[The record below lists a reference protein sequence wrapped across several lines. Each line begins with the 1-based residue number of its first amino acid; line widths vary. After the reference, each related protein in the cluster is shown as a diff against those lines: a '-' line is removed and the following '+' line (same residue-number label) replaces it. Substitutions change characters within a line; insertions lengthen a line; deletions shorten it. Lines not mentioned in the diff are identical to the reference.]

1 MRILFAPICLVIN
14 MAKYNEL
21 GVPGALQYNGVISES
36 WIRDLRS
43 SARKIK
49 VFDEISRLDPVG
61 GAMLQTTRM
70 FLQGARLHVKEG
82 GDTSADK
89 DKAAFLERNLHNMS
103 KSFEDVIGDIVYF
116 LVYGWMDMEIVYKKG
131 DEGGVEWR
139 KWAPRHPVTLDRWEF
154 DESGGLSGM
163 WQSWQGKEVFIPIE
177 KLLHFT
183 TTGAGKNNVEGI
195 SCFESSYT
203 SWFFVK
209 NLSILEAVV
218 CERLSGTP
226 TVTLPENAET
236 DEGSAD
242 VIRAKRVARNIKL
255 GDDMGLTLPYG
266 WGFEYKMPAHGPAI
280 SIGEVIKR
288 HQEDEART
296 MMMDFIMIGGSGGS
310 YAMIKDKSSL
320 YIIALNT
327 YLNKIAAVINRHAVT
342 RLFELNNMPET
353 DALPEVYFDKISKID
368 VGDFATIISSLFNA
382 GAITY
387 NMETENQVRRMIG
400 IEQIDEPGLLLKPN
414 LPAQQS
420 PGEPPDGKEADEV
433 KLPAEQDVEM
443 SEFANSYTA
452 GSAGAFTAS
461 VAQEVLRIYER
472 ELGALPEDLAGKDE
486 DEWADLID
494 VYMDKFLDEVK
505 GSLAEGM
512 IAAWIKFVGDRPPLE
527 GYKAIVDELM
537 FQAHYLDTNLRKS
550 LSVAIIDKLRE
561 LGGNSKDIIVDAI
574 RGVMASFTY
583 RLRMYASS
591 SYKIFGNHAT
601 AWRAKLR
608 INNVFPRNKV
618 QMDWK
623 IGRIYS
629 DGVLAKNFTEN
640 DERVCSE
647 CEELEDLG
655 WTDPKNIKPI
665 GQRLCGGSDR
675 CYITYKYHG
684 RNF

>member
-1 MRILFAPICLVIN
+1 
-14 MAKYNEL
+14 MANFNEL
-21 GVPGALQYNGVISES
+21 GTPGTLQFNGVVSES

-43 SARKIK
+43 SSRKVK
-49 VFDEISRLDPVG
+49 VFDEISRLDPIG
-61 GAMLQTTRM
+61 SAMLNTTKM
-70 FLQGARLHVKEG
+70 FLQGARLHVEDG

-89 DKAAFLERNLHNMS
+89 DKAEFLEYNLHNMS

-131 DEGGVEWR
+131 DDGGVEWR
-139 KWAPRHPVTLDRWEF
+139 KWAPRHPVTLDKWEF

-163 WQSWQGKEVFIPIE
+163 WQSWQKTEVFIPIE

-195 SCFESSYT
+195 SCFEAAYT

-226 TVTLPENAET
+226 TVTLPENADT
-236 DEGSAD
+236 SEGSED
-242 VIRAKRVARNIKL
+242 VIRAKSVARNIKL

-266 WGFEYKMPAHGPAI
+266 WGFEYKMPANGPAI
-280 SIGEVIKR
+280 SIGEVIRR

-296 MMMDFIMIGGSGGS
+296 MMMDFIMIGSGGGS
-310 YAMIKDKSSL
+310 YAMVKDKSSL
-320 YIIALNT
+320 YVIALNT
-327 YLNKIAAVINRHAVT
+327 YLDKIAAIINRHAVP
-342 RLFELNNMPET
+342 RLFELNSMPET
-353 DALPEVYFDKISKID
+353 DKLPEVYFDKISKID

-414 LPAQQS
+414 LPADQS
-420 PGEPPDGKEADEV
+420 PGEPPEGEDVQDV
-433 KLPAEQDVEM
+433 KLPAEQDTKM
-443 SEFANSYTA
+443 SEFADSITA
-452 GSAGAFTAS
+452 TSAAAFTAS
-461 VAQEVLRIYER
+461 VAQEVLNIYER

-486 DEWADLID
+486 DEWADIID
-494 VYMDKFLDEVK
+494 VYMDRFLDEVK

-512 IAAWIKFVGDRPPLE
+512 IAAWIKFVGDSPPLE
-527 GYKAIVDELM
+527 GYKAIVGELI
-537 FQAHYLDTNLRKS
+537 FQADYLDSSLRKS
-550 LSVAIIDKLRE
+550 ISSALIDKLRE
-561 LGGNSKDIIVDAI
+561 LGGYATDIIADAI
-574 RGVMASFTY
+574 RGVLASFTY
-583 RLRMYASS
+583 RLRMYAGST
-591 SYKIFGNHAT
+591 YKIFGNHAT

-623 IGRIYS
+623 NGRIHS
-629 DGVLAKNFTEN
+629 DGVLAKNITEN

-647 CEELEDLG
+647 CEALEDLG
-655 WTDPKNIKPI
+655 WTDPPNITPI
-665 GQRLCGGSDR
+665 GQRLCGGNDR